1 MSLEHMRDY
10 WNLLSNREL
19 PIHIL
24 IEGIKS
30 DDYNSEY
37 AGLETV

>member
-10 WNLLSNREL
+10 WNLLSNRKFFL
-19 PIHIL
+19 SIFID
-24 IEGIKS
+24 GAKS
-30 DDYNSEY
+30 DDCNSEY

>member
-1 MSLEHMRDY
+1 MRDY

-19 PIHIL
+19 LLLSIL
-24 IEGIKS
+24 IEGFKS
-30 DDYNSEY
+30 DDCNSEY